1 MIVDRWLAGRF
12 LRAYLLFTGSIGF
25 LFLVVDLLSNSESLA
40 KRGFWQAAFERYASM
55 LPELF
60 FMLSPHLVLLA
71 GLWTV
76 VTLIRSNE
84 LVPLYAAG
92 YSPRRLCAPLLV
104 VALGLG
110 VLAWAD
116 RELLLPQVGH
126 LRRSYKLLRQPRLPV
141 RPISDGEG
149 GILSA
154 QYYVPSRG
162 ELVDPRYTWLNEEHA
177 ERATVL
183 GTLARYD
190 EAAGGWRFFDAR
202 RLTTA
207 PVGSQSGT
215 ERLPEGFLVP
225 SDLRK
230 RDVEASIK
238 SPGFLSAAEL
248 REQLQRPGF
257 AHLEVQLYERYTQ
270 PLAGVALLLLG
281 LPVVLGA
288 ARGGSVYMRG
298 LGCLLLGA
306 VYFVGGTICYE
317 LGTRGVLPPL
327 VAAGLPLGIAVVAG
341 GLAFWRA

>member
-12 LRAYLLFTGSIGF
+12 MRAYLLFTGSTGF
-25 LFLVVDLLSNSESLA
+25 LFLVVDLMTNSDRLQR
-40 KRGFWQAAFERYASM
+40 RGFLPAAFERYASM

-60 FMLSPHLVLLA
+60 FLLSPHLVLLA

-76 VTLIRSNE
+76 VSLIRSNE

-92 YSPRRLCAPLLV
+92 YSPRRLCAPILIM
-104 VALGLG
+104 ALGLG
-110 VLAWAD
+110 GLAWAD
-116 RELLLPQVGH
+116 RELLLPRVGH
-126 LRRSYKLLRQPRLPV
+126 LRRSMRLLRQPRQPV
-141 RPISDGEG
+141 RPIADGAG

-154 QYYVPSRG
+154 QFYVPIRG
-162 ELVDPRYTWLNEEHA
+162 ELVDPRYTWLNDEHA
-177 ERATVL
+177 EQATVL

-190 EAAGGWRFFDAR
+190 PEAGGWRFYDAR

-207 PVGSQSGT
+207 PVGSVSGT
-215 ERLPEGFLVP
+215 ERLPDGFLVP
-225 SDLRK
+225 SELRK
-230 RDVEASIK
+230 RDVEASIE

-257 AHLEVQLYERYTQ
+257 GHLEVQLYERYTQ

-288 ARGGSVYMRG
+288 ARGGSVYLRG
-298 LGCLLLGA
+298 LGCLLLG
-306 VYFVGGTICYE
+306 VGYFVGATICYE

-327 VAAGLPLGIAVVAG
+327 AAAGLPLSLAVVAG
-341 GLAFWRA
+341 GVAFSRA